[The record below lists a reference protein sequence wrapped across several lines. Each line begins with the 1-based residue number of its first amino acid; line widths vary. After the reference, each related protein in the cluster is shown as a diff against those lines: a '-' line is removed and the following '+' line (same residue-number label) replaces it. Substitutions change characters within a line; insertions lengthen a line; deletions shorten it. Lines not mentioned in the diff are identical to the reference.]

1 MPDDR
6 RPHAMRCGGSRQP
19 FDRLAP
25 VTRQRPPRIDTGTDR
40 GAVMSQVNVHLVA
53 SYGL

>member
-6 RPHAMRCGGSRQP
+6 RPHAMGRGCPRQP
-19 FDRLAP
+19 FDRLAS
-25 VTRQRPPRIDTGTDR
+25 VARQRPPRIDTGTDR